1 MKNEDKWIQ
10 DIRNQMEDYSEPLPA
25 GMWDRL
31 ESELDTPKVIP
42 MWRRWQSAA
51 AAVLVLAVSSLTLWF
66 WSSPE
71 AEKLSQESR
80 VAQQQIEETALS
92 SEPVASVSEVVSG
105 QLSEAVKTL
114 SPVGKKNSVCLRITV
129 PEEEKKVIYS
139 QDAAFPTESVETRSG
154 EQTGQSAEESREE
167 KIRMRRE
174 ADRAQ
179 MRRNSEQ
186 AVTLHSRNEKRNWSV
201 GVAAGNIPYT
211 TTNTFNGFSR
221 LASRTVTASAN
232 ELNMA
237 PLDENAVAYSTIL
250 TSGREQTSNTHIH
263 HHVPVTAGV
272 SFKWNLNS
280 QWGLETGLMYTFLS
294 TDLTSGSEKNYWK
307 DKHKLHYLGV
317 PLRVH
322 RNIWSN
328 ERFAFYASA
337 GGMVEKCV
345 SGTLETVYVISNK
358 ERETESHSLDVDA
371 LQWSVAAA
379 AGAQVNFT
387 RQLGL
392 YVEPGIV
399 YYFDDH
405 SGVET
410 IRKEH
415 PLNFNLQM
423 GLRFSFP

>member
-1 MKNEDKWIQ
+1 MKDEDKWIQ
-10 DIRNQMEDYSEPLPA
+10 DIRSQMEDYSEPLPA

-31 ESELDTPKVIP
+31 ESELDTPKVVS
-42 MWRRWQSAA
+42 MWQRWQAAA

-66 WSSPE
+66 WSSSKV
-71 AEKLSQESR
+71 EKLSQESR
-80 VAQQQIEETALS
+80 IAQQQIEKASLAPES
-92 SEPVASVSEVVSG
+92 VGSVSNVVPEQFKEVV
-105 QLSEAVKTL
+105 KTH
-114 SPVGKKNSVCLRITV
+114 SPAGKKNTVCLLVTV
-129 PEEEKKVIYS
+129 PKEEKEVISS
-139 QDAAFPTESVETRSG
+139 QDKALPVEPVETRSG
-154 EQTGQSAEESREE
+154 EQTGQSAEENRKE

-174 ADRAQ
+174 ADRDQ

-186 AVTLHSRNEKRNWSV
+186 TVTLYSRNKKRNWSV

-221 LASRTVTASAN
+221 LASRTVTVSAN

-263 HHVPVTAGV
+263 HHLPVTAGV

-280 QWGLETGLMYTFLS
+280 QWGMETGLMYTFLS
-294 TDLTSGSEKNYWK
+294 TDLTSGSENNYWR
-307 DKHKLHYLGV
+307 DKHKLHYLGI

-345 SGTLETVYVISNK
+345 SGILETVYVISNK
-358 ERETESHSLDVDA
+358 EREAESHSLDVDA